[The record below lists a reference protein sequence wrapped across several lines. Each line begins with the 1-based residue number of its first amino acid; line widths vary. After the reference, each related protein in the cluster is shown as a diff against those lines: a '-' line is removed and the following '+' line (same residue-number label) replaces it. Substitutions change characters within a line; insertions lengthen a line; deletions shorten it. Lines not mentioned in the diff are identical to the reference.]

1 MVEYFDKH
9 YRNDIL
15 NHAVKFLLH
24 EHNLYDPEKDMTNNI
39 SESLNSLLK
48 KIANVPGIS
57 VDNLL
62 IALYFFQRYKH
73 NEILRGRLL
82 VGDFKLKES
91 YMDYILDPETV
102 DMLTSVCTPEEIV
115 EAVLADKLE
124 LPTVE
129 SVLPENA
136 TRLDDATDGVR
147 TLGMLRSQR
156 GLAKSVITEKRIV
169 NVPEA
174 GAWIV
179 TGSKHDR
186 HVVTL
191 GPKETCSCPSLG
203 GCYHIIAARM
213 CTGYDT
219 NMQPKEF
226 TFTQLAKISRK
237 RQNRLPSKKTS
248 PAPR

>member
-1 MVEYFDKH
+1 M
-9 YRNDIL
+9 
-15 NHAVKFLLH
+15 
-24 EHNLYDPEKDMTNNI
+24 
-39 SESLNSLLK
+39 K
-48 KIANVPGIS
+48 KIAYVPGIS

-102 DMLTSVCTPEEIV
+102 DMLTSVCTPEEVV
-115 EAVLADKLE
+115 ESVLADKLE

-156 GLAKSVITEKRIV
+156 GLAKSVFTEKRIV

-174 GAWIV
+174 GA
-179 TGSKHDR
+179 
-186 HVVTL
+186 
-191 GPKETCSCPSLG
+191 
-203 GCYHIIAARM
+203 
-213 CTGYDT
+213 
-219 NMQPKEF
+219 
-226 TFTQLAKISRK
+226 
-237 RQNRLPSKKTS
+237 
-248 PAPR
+248 